1 MTGSYSQSGGGIN
14 WPGKSLATGVQF
26 EGLDMDYGMMDML
39 GLQMK
44 EGRMFSPQF
53 PSDSNAIIFNETAI
67 AAMHLQH
74 PIGQLV
80 TTWGKQKRIIGI
92 VRDFQFHSMYSKVKP
107 FFLRCQPDNGN
118 IFVKIKGGTERATV
132 ARLDQLYSQ
141 FNKGLPFQYVFLD
154 DDYQALYASE
164 ERVSVLSRYF
174 AGIAVLI
181 SCLGLFGLAAFTAQ
195 KRQREMGIRKVV
207 GASASAVALLLS
219 KEFFRLIAVSLLI
232 GFPVA
237 AWIMHHWL
245 ESFAYR
251 IPMGIGVFAIA
262 GIALGLVTLLTVS
275 LQAVRAAMVSPVQS
289 LRAE

>member
-1 MTGSYSQSGGGIN
+1 
-14 WPGKSLATGVQF
+14 
-26 EGLDMDYGMMDML
+26 
-39 GLQMK
+39 
-44 EGRMFSPQF
+44 
-53 PSDSNAIIFNETAI
+53 
-67 AAMHLQH
+67 
-74 PIGQLV
+74 
-80 TTWGKQKRIIGI
+80 
-92 VRDFQFHSMYSKVKP
+92 
-107 FFLRCQPDNGN
+107 
-118 IFVKIKGGTERATV
+118 
-132 ARLDQLYSQ
+132 
-141 FNKGLPFQYVFLD
+141 
-154 DDYQALYASE
+154 
-164 ERVSVLSRYF
+164 VLSRYF